1 FKPVKIRDRGDC
13 GNVELPDG
21 AHQYAGRDLERRA
34 FGRRDPTAPAQSIV
48 VPRGPIDGAAEPDVL
63 LEAELFHAA
72 VDIGE
77 HLALLREIARPS
89 GIDGEGIGIEMACR
103 IDLRTG
109 IAVIVP
115 GAANAGVFLIESERY

>member
-1 FKPVKIRDRGDC
+1 GRPACRVHDLAFKPVKTRDRGDC

-63 LEAELFHAA
+63 LKAELFHAA
-72 VDIGE
+72 MDIGE
-77 HLALLREIARPS
+77 HLALLREKARPS
-89 GIDGEGIGIEMACR
+89 GI
-103 IDLRTG
+103 
-109 IAVIVP
+109 
-115 GAANAGVFLIESERY
+115 